1 MHGLRYNPPCKALF
15 IVIVF
20 FSLIFLVNA
29 YFFKKNP
36 LILYLFFIVL
46 SHSHNMDHKS
56 GVLTRLTRVFFLLK
70 TNKRLDVYWVLIT
83 TFI

>member
-29 YFFKKNP
+29 YFFFKSFNV
-36 LILYLFFIVL
+36 IFIFYYVISL
-46 SHSHNMDHKS
+46 S
-56 GVLTRLTRVFFLLK
+56 
-70 TNKRLDVYWVLIT
+70 
-83 TFI
+83 

>member
-1 MHGLRYNPPCKALF
+1 MHGLHYNPPNKALF
-15 IVIVF
+15 IVIIF
-20 FSLIFLVNA
+20 FFFDFLVNA
-29 YFFKKNP
+29 YLKKKNS

-46 SHSHNMDHKS
+46 SHSYDMDHKS